1 MKIGQGRVGPSLCST
16 QTLITDKDFIK
27 IDPVQDT
34 GSMLVADSK
43 TEDFILDTDSIKGLN
58 QAQTTAQPLV
68 LVSVTPN

>member
-1 MKIGQGRVGPSLCST
+1 MKIGQGRVGPRLCST
-16 QTLITDKDFIK
+16 QTLITDKDLIK

-43 TEDFILDTDSIKGLN
+43 TEDFNLDTDSIKVLN
-58 QAQTTAQPLV
+58 QAQTKAHSLI